1 MDGFN
6 MGWVRSASGGN
17 AVADVVAEPP
27 DAAGLVDKHLGQVR
41 YEDVEVTAGLDLH
54 AAFYQWIGG
63 SFSGAAT
70 RKDGSIVAADFDYKA
85 VAAKDFFQALITEVT
100 FPALDGASKDAGFL
114 TVKLSP
120 GYVRYR
126 KASGEK
132 VTGTASKKA
141 KQWLVSNFRVELGNL
156 PCDRVVAVD
165 SFTCKVQA
173 ADSHGETRDIV
184 RTPGRME
191 FPNLHLR
198 IAATDAGA
206 WVDWHK
212 SFVIDGN
219 CGPDQE
225 LAGSLRF
232 LAPDLKTTLA
242 QIDLVGVG
250 IFRLATDDAPT
261 AAAADA
267 VATVVA
273 DLYCERMQLSVAT

>member
-1 MDGFN
+1 
-6 MGWVRSASGGN
+6 
-17 AVADVVAEPP
+17 
-27 DAAGLVDKHLGQVR
+27 
-41 YEDVEVTAGLDLH
+41 
-54 AAFYQWIGG
+54 
-63 SFSGAAT
+63 
-70 RKDGSIVAADFDYKA
+70 
-85 VAAKDFFQALITEVT
+85 
-100 FPALDGASKDAGFL
+100 
-114 TVKLSP
+114 
-120 GYVRYR
+120 
-126 KASGEK
+126 
-132 VTGTASKKA
+132 
-141 KQWLVSNFRVELGNL
+141 
-156 PCDRVVAVD
+156 
-165 SFTCKVQA
+165 
-173 ADSHGETRDIV
+173 
-184 RTPGRME
+184 ME
-191 FPNLHLR
+191 FPDLHLR